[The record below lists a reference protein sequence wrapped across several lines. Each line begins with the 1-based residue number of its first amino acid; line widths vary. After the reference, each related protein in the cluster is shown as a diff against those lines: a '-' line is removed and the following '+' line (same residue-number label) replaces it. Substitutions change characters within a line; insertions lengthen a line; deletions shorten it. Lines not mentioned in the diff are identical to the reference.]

1 MKRFSILF
9 VTILVILGL
18 SSSLASAD
26 TTQQEIAEPDRD
38 AIEILVDGEPLE
50 FNVPPVMA
58 DDRLL
63 VPFRVIGEAMGAQIG
78 WDEATQTVSLDLD
91 NTEIKLVLGEM
102 SGLVNGSSMELD
114 VPAKMM
120 NGRTLVPLRFVNEA
134 LGAQVE
140 WKAETRQVLINTL
153 TPSGG
158 NQKFNQENWVDAKKE
173 IRLRT
178 GIKMKYIEMG
188 PEEGKSIVLIHGVT
202 DTSRSWSLAAPYLAQ
217 DYHVII
223 PDLRGHGDTEKLEMR
238 SLPMSLFAEDVV
250 ALMDAL
256 EIDTAAIVGHSMG
269 SYVAQAIAINYP
281 EKVDELVLVSSAAT
295 RVGKTDTWNT
305 VTNLGETP
313 YDREFVEWWYWNPN
327 PVDETF
333 HEYGMNEVSQLEPW
347 VWQAAYKGIM
357 TTDHS
362 SFLGDIT
369 APTLIMWGELDPILP
384 KKYQDDLRQAIP
396 NAEFTIFENV
406 GHNIQ
411 WEQPEK
417 ISNMIKHFLQ
427 QQI

>member
-1 MKRFSILF
+1 MKRLSIL
-9 VTILVILGL
+9 ILAILMVLGL
-18 SSSLASAD
+18 SSGFALAD
-26 TTQQEIAEPDRD
+26 TTQQAIKNSDGD
-38 AIEILVDGEPLE
+38 AVTILVNEKPVDL
-50 FNVPPVMA
+50 NVEPVMT
-58 DDRLL
+58 DGRLM
-63 VPFRVIGEAMGAQIG
+63 VPFRAIGEVMGAKVD
-78 WDEATQTVSLDLD
+78 WDEKTETASLALNDTEVNLTLGELSGMVNGSPVDLD
-91 NTEIKLVLGEM
+91 AAAK
-102 SGLVNGSSMELD
+102 LVNGHVLI
-114 VPAKMM
+114 
-120 NGRTLVPLRFVNEA
+120 PLRFVNEA

-140 WKAETRQVLINTL
+140 WNAENKQVQIK
-153 TPSGG
+153 TPAKESEIK
-158 NQKFNQENWVDAKKE
+158 NFTQKNWVDAKKE
-173 IRLRT
+173 IKLRT

-188 PEEGKSIVLIHGVT
+188 SPENKTIVLIHGVT

-223 PDLRGHGDTEKLEMR
+223 PDLRGHGDSEKLKMR

-256 EIDTAAIVGHSMG
+256 EINTAAIAGHSMG

-333 HEYGMNEVSQLEPW
+333 HEYGMDEVSRLEPW

-369 APTLIMWGELDPILP
+369 SPTLIMWGNLDPILP
-384 KKYQDDLRQAIP
+384 LEYQEDLRQAIP
-396 NAEFTIFENV
+396 DAEFVTLDNV

-417 ISNMIKHFLQ
+417 VSNMIKQFLQ
-427 QQI
+427 EQ